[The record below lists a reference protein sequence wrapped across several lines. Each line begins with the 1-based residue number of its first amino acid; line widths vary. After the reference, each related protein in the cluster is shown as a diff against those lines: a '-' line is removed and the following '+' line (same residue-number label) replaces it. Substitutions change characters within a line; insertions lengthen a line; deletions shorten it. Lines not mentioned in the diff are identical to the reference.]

1 MSREQASGARRIDV
15 RTDVYALAAVLYEM
29 LAGEPPFTGPSVQAI
44 VARVLSD
51 PPRAIR
57 TIRPD
62 LPAHLEQALLAGL
75 AKAPADRPGS
85 AKAFLELLARSTRER
100 PHLPPRWIW
109 WTAGAAAAAI
119 VVVVKTCPVPG
130 GPPKGMVLVPAGL
143 YRVGGGGGR
152 DTATVRLDSFYIDST
167 EVTVA
172 AYQRYI
178 TAVNGAAPWTRR
190 PPDAWHVT
198 GVLWAEAD
206 AYGRRRDPPARLP
219 TENEWEAAARGPQG
233 LRYPWGDAWAGG
245 RANAG
250 FVTDTLAPVGAFA
263 GSASWVGALDL
274 IGNAW
279 EWTATTGALAAGGR
293 GHVIKGGAFNTPP
306 RYASA
311 AHRSVLPDD
320 RATLGNTG
328 FRCAAS
334 AGAGAAPAPAPGSVA
349 VLYFDNL
356 SRDTADAYLADGLTE
371 AVIGRLGQVSRLRV
385 KSRAAVRHYRGVAA
399 EDPAALGRALGVGDF
414 VTGRV
419 QHAATRLQVDVEL
432 VRAETGERLWG
443 NIYKRADTDLL
454 VIEEE
459 VARAVATAITGR
471 LVPAERT
478 ALARRPT
485 DDPAAYDHFLHGNF
499 YLAQRTPRA
508 VVRAIEEYQAAA
520 RSDPAFT
527 AALGRSALGYALLLD
542 WGWSY
547 AGESPEQVLA
557 RGFAAAD
564 AALRQDSA
572 TADAWMARG
581 FLLSFRSPRTFDGV
595 LEALARAIALDST
608 SAEAY
613 HQYGMMLL
621 WLGDDSGAAA
631 MYRRALAREPER
643 PITLFN
649 LARVEMR
656 RGQYAAARRWL
667 DSALVLEPGADYA
680 YALRGLAHLRRGETA
695 EARADAQMGVR
706 LRAGF
711 SIPGEAG
718 LAPAE
723 LAHRG
728 TRAPRAPV
736 TPLLKELP
744 HPSPPSN
751 THATRNLRL
760 LP

>member
-1 MSREQASGARRIDV
+1 MFTHSPRCCTRCSRASRRSRARACRRSWRACCPI
-15 RTDVYALAAVLYEM
+15 RRARS
-29 LAGEPPFTGPSVQAI
+29 GPSGPTCRRTWSRRSSSASPRSPPT
-44 VARVLSD
+44 AR
-51 PPRAIR
+51 PRR
-57 TIRPD
+57 RRSSSCWRVRPRSG
-62 LPAHLEQALLAGL
+62 HTCRRAG
-75 AKAPADRPGS
+75 S
-85 AKAFLELLARSTRER
+85 
-100 PHLPPRWIW
+100 
-109 WTAGAAAAAI
+109 
-119 VVVVKTCPVPG
+119 
-130 GPPKGMVLVPAGL
+130 
-143 YRVGGGGGR
+143 GGR
-152 DTATVRLDSFYIDST
+152 PAPPL
-167 EVTVA
+167 
-172 AYQRYI
+172 QRSWSSSRHVPRPS
-178 TAVNGAAPWTRR
+178 ALPRGWSSCRRGR
-190 PPDAWHVT
+190 PP
-198 GVLWAEAD
+198 
-206 AYGRRRDPPARLP
+206 
-219 TENEWEAAARGPQG
+219 
-233 LRYPWGDAWAGG
+233 
-245 RANAG
+245 
-250 FVTDTLAPVGAFA
+250 FA
-263 GSASWVGALDL
+263 GSASWVGAVDL
-274 IGNAW
+274 IGNPW
-279 EWTATTGALAAGGR
+279 EWTAPASPLAAGGR

-334 AGAGAAPAPAPGSVA
+334 APAGAAPVPAPGSVA
-349 VLYFDNL
+349 VLYFDNP

>member
-1 MSREQASGARRIDV
+1 MPGDPLFDRLARALAGRYTLVRELGQGGMATVYLASDVKLGRQVAIKALPPSTRSFLGSGRFQREVLTAAQLSHPHIVPLFEADEAEGILYYVMEYVEGESLRERVAREGPLPVGEALRITAQVADALQYAHQQGVIHRDIKPANILLSKNGHALVTDFGIAKLLQDQSSDQLTGTGVTLGTAEYMSPEQASGARRIDV

-62 LPAHLEQALLAGL
+62 LPAHLEQALLVGL
-75 AKAPADRPGS
+75 AKVPADRPAS
-85 AKAFLELLARSTRER
+85 AKAFLELLARSTPER

-119 VVVVKTCPVPG
+119 VVVAKTCSAPVR
-130 GPPKGMVLVPAGL
+130 PPKGMVLVPAGL

-190 PPDAWHVT
+190 PPDAWPVT

-206 AYGRRRDPPARLP
+206 AYCRRHDPPARLP
-219 TENEWEAAARGPQG
+219 AENEWEAAARGPQG
-233 LRYPWGDAWAGG
+233 LRYPWGDAWGG
-245 RANAG
+245 ARANAG
-250 FVTDTLAPVGAFA
+250 FVTDTFAPVGAFA
-263 GSASWVGALDL
+263 GGASWVGALDL

-279 EWTATTGALAAGGR
+279 EWTASVGAVAAGGR

-334 AGAGAAPAPAPGSVA
+334 APAGAAPVPAPGSVA

-385 KSRAAVRHYRGVAA
+385 KSRAAVRHYRGAAA
-399 EDPAALGRALGVGDF
+399 EDPAALGRALGVAYF
-414 VTGRV
+414 VTGSV
-419 QHAATRLQVDVEL
+419 QHAGTRLQVDVEL

-443 NIYKRADTDLL
+443 NSYKRADADLL

-459 VARAVATAITGR
+459 VARAVATAIAGR

-485 DDPAAYDHFLHGNF
+485 DDPAAYDHFLQGNF
-499 YLAQRTPRA
+499 HLAQRTPRA
-508 VVRAIEEYQAAA
+508 VVRAIKEYQAAA

-547 AGESPEQVLA
+547 AGESPEEVLA

-564 AALRQDSA
+564 AAPGQDSA
-572 TADAWMARG
+572 TADA
-581 FLLSFRSPRTFDGV
+581 
-595 LEALARAIALDST
+595 
-608 SAEAY
+608 
-613 HQYGMMLL
+613 
-621 WLGDDSGAAA
+621 
-631 MYRRALAREPER
+631 
-643 PITLFN
+643 
-649 LARVEMR
+649 
-656 RGQYAAARRWL
+656 
-667 DSALVLEPGADYA
+667 
-680 YALRGLAHLRRGETA
+680 
-695 EARADAQMGVR
+695 
-706 LRAGF
+706 
-711 SIPGEAG
+711 
-718 LAPAE
+718 
-723 LAHRG
+723 
-728 TRAPRAPV
+728 
-736 TPLLKELP
+736 
-744 HPSPPSN
+744 
-751 THATRNLRL
+751 
-760 LP
+760 